1 MKIIYV
7 YNSFTI
13 ACGADRVIIE
23 KANYLAEH
31 GYDITIVTESQQER
45 QPFFHLSPKVKLH
58 DLEIDFEQVYKY
70 NPLIRI
76 FKYFS
81 LMRRHEGI
89 LREHL
94 YKERPDIVI
103 TTLGR
108 DMIFLTDIKD
118 GSIKIGESYIAKPYV
133 RNLNI
138 LENKGL
144 FNRLIEKVWM
154 HKITHNC
161 KKLDALAL
169 LTNDEANNWKG
180 EVDTFVIPAPLPFN
194 PKDNGSNKNAQI
206 NTQRYANDIV
216 MEEWTNLLDSLY
228 KKKGKKIMYI
238 FSELTIKGG
247 TDKVITY
254 KANYLSTHGYDVTIV
269 TETQMGRPHVF
280 PLSST
285 VRTFDIGLNFNKQYS
300 QSFFHRAI
308 TYLLY
313 MHLYKNRLKKIIKKE
328 KPDIVITTMGRSLD
342 FISRLKDSS
351 IKIGEAHT
359 TKYHLRSLHL
369 MEEKGIIY
377 KWIAKSFR
385 RRQISNAKKL
395 SALVL
400 LTPEDANDWKGITN
414 TYVIPNSIQ
423 SMPHEASKLNQKRA
437 IMVGRY
443 NEAKGYEYLVEAW
456 DIVYQKHPDW
466 CIDIYGSGELHNDVE
481 SWIKE
486 KHLENTIIM
495 HEPTNQI
502 MDKYLES
509 SICIVSSRYEGF
521 SMAIVEAMASG
532 VPCVSFDCPFGPRNI
547 IKNEED
553 GILVEYLNSKALA
566 DNICRLIED
575 DNLRIKLGANARVNI
590 QRFSEEKI
598 MNQWIN
604 LFNSLTNRE

>member
-76 FKYFS
+76 FKYFC

-89 LREHL
+89 LREYL

-108 DMIFLTDIKD
+108 DMLFITDIKD

-133 RNLNI
+133 RKLNI

-161 KKLDALAL
+161 KKLAALVL

-180 EVDTFVIPAPLPFN
+180 EVDTFVIPSPLPFN
-194 PKDNGSNKNAQI
+194 FKDKASCNNAQI
-206 NTQRYANDIV
+206 NTQRYTKDIV

-247 TDKVITY
+247 TDKVISY

-280 PLSST
+280 PLSNT
-285 VRTFDIGLNFNKQYS
+285 VKTIDIGVDFNKQYA
-300 QSFFHRAI
+300 QSFFHRAF
-308 TYLLY
+308 TYFIY
-313 MHLYKNRLKKIIKKE
+313 IHLYKKRLKQIIKKE

-342 FISRLKDSS
+342 FISRFKDSS

-466 CIDIYGSGELHNDVE
+466 CIDIYGSGELHDDVE
-481 SWIKE
+481 NWIKE

-532 VPCVSFDCPFGPRNI
+532 VPCVSFDCPYGPRNI
-547 IKNEED
+547 IKDEED
-553 GILVEYLNSKALA
+553 GILVEHLNSKALA

-604 LFNSLTNRE
+604 LINSLTNRE